1 MSTRYVVRIARP
13 AFSPDRLAMLQE
25 AVEQRLD
32 ELDRRFSVFRPDSE
46 LARFNAIRST
56 EPFAVSPELAAVTRF
71 ALDVA
76 KHSHGAFD
84 PTLAPLIDLW
94 GFGRSAAPQ
103 EPPDAEALRAAQAR
117 TGWQHLD
124 VLPDPALR
132 KAIPEL
138 QVNLGA
144 VAKGH
149 AADEIARLLQ
159 EKGCMDF
166 LVTIGGET
174 VAVGR
179 NPAGQPWRIGVDAP
193 LYNTLPG
200 ESLLRVVLLGNGG
213 ALSTSGDYR
222 RYRRDTQ
229 GRVFSHLIDGRNGRP
244 IANTVASVTVAT
256 RDAMTADGLA
266 TALAVLGPEDNFQLL
281 EHYPGAEALLVIRQ
295 PDDSLREIATPG
307 FDRLCTPADPNA
319 GRARS
324 LVR

>member
-1 MSTRYVVRIARP
+1 MSTHYVVRIARP
-13 AFSPDRLAMLQE
+13 ALSSEHLAALQE

-32 ELDRRFSVFRPDSE
+32 ELDRCFSVFRPDSE
-46 LARFNAIRST
+46 LSRFNAIRST
-56 EPFAVSPELAAVTRF
+56 EPFSVSPELAAVTRF

-76 KHSHGAFD
+76 RHSHGAFD
-84 PTLAPLIDLW
+84 PTLGPLIDLW

-103 EPPDAEALRAAQAR
+103 EPPDAKAVQAIRAL
-117 TGWQHLD
+117 TGWQHLE
-124 VLPDPALR
+124 VLPGPALR

-138 QVNLGA
+138 QVNFGA

-159 EKGCMDF
+159 EKGCTDF

-174 VAVGR
+174 VAVGL

-200 ESLLRVVLLGNGG
+200 EALLRVVLLGDGG
-213 ALSTSGDYR
+213 TLSTSGDYR
-222 RYRRDTQ
+222 RYRRDTR

-244 IANTVASVTVAT
+244 ITNTVASVTVAA

-266 TALAVLGPEDNFQLL
+266 TALAVLGPENNFQLL
-281 EHYPGAEALLVIRQ
+281 EHYPGVEALLVIRQ

-307 FDRLCTPADPNA
+307 FDRMCTQTKYVPI
-319 GRARS
+319 R
-324 LVR
+324 